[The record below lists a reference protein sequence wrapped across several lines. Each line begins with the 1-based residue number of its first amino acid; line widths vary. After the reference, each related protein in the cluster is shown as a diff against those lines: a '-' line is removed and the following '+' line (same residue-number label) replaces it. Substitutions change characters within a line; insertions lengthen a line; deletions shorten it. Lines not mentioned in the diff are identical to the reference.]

1 MSQVEKA
8 RLFKSLHIV
17 GKPVVLYNIWDA
29 GGARAL
35 DKAGA
40 KAIATGSWSVAAA
53 HGYKDGEAMPLDFAL
68 MVVERIAQST
78 ELPLT
83 VDFEGGYAAEPDQIE
98 KNVSRVIGAGA
109 VGINFE
115 DQIVNGAGLYAIPDQ
130 VARIKAVRKAADT
143 AGVPLFINART
154 DVFLKAR
161 ADGVHADVMDDAL
174 ARQAAYTEAG
184 ADGIFIPGLTDGP
197 LIRTICDEASLPV
210 NVMMRGGLTSV
221 EDAANLGVSRIS
233 FGPAPY
239 AAAIEDLTARFNAI

>member
-8 RLFKSLHIV
+8 RLFKSLHIAE
-17 GKPVVLYNIWDA
+17 KPVVLYNIWDA

-40 KAIATGSWSVAAA
+40 QAIATGSWSVAAA

-68 MVVERIAQST
+68 MVVARIAQST
-78 ELPLT
+78 DLPLT

-98 KNVSRVIGAGA
+98 KNVGRVIEAGA

-115 DQIVNGAGLYAIPDQ
+115 DQIVNGTGLYAIPDQ
-130 VARIKAVRKAADT
+130 VARIKAVRRAAET

-154 DVFLKAR
+154 DVFLKAGPEG
-161 ADGVHADVMDDAL
+161 AHADVMEDAL

-184 ADGIFIPGLTDGP
+184 ADGIFVPGLTDSP
-197 LIRTICDEASLPV
+197 LIRKICEAGSLPV

-221 EDAANLGVSRIS
+221 ADAAKLGVSRVS
-233 FGPAPY
+233 FGPGPY